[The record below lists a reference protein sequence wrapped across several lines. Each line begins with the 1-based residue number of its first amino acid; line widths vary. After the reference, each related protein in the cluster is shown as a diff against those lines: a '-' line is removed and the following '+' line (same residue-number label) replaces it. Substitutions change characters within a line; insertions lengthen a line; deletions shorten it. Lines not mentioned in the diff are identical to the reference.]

1 MLIGNP
7 AKSPDEPR
15 NDFEDANRAHLSYP
29 LFLRLT
35 I

>member
-15 NDFEDANRAHLSYP
+15 NDFEDANRAHLSYR
-29 LFLRLT
+29 FSSD
-35 I
+35 